1 MTKTVSA
8 TEAKNT
14 LGSLLGQLE
23 SKEDAVII
31 ENRGVATAAI
41 ISIERFRALEALEE
55 RERRLRAL
63 ENFRRLRAE
72 VAEQTKDMTD
82 EEIEAFIDEM
92 ATEIDANIN
101 ARHRERVEQLRNVS

>member
-23 SKEDAVII
+23 SKKDAVII

-41 ISIERFRALEALEE
+41 ISMERFRALEELEE
-55 RERRLRAL
+55 RERRFRVL
-63 ENFRRLRAE
+63 EDFRRLRAE

-82 EEIEAFIDEM
+82 EEIKAFIDEM
-92 ATEIDANIN
+92 ASEIDANIN
-101 ARHRERVEQLRNVS
+101 ARHRERIEQLRNVS